1 MLVLNKIESDEYI
14 NKKCEELREINN
26 EYNNTTNKKE
36 VFKRYKT
43 FIEQVENV
51 ELESKVYIHRS
62 ILAQACYNA
71 GVCCIRINDFKSAI
85 YYNNKSLEYDNKT
98 SNVYYNLSLA
108 YIGMLDIETALE
120 YSKKAF
126 ELDNN
131 DSQCKSLFNR
141 LLKANT
147 INPILKELAES

>member
-14 NKKCEELREINN
+14 SKKYKELREINS

-36 VFKRYKT
+36 VFERYKT

-51 ELESKVYIHRS
+51 ELESKAYIHRS

-71 GVCCIRINDFKSAI
+71 GVCCIRIKDFKSAI